1 MDTNQNGH
9 RSFERRRT
17 ICTAARAATFVTI
30 HARRV
35 QPHGVFSARLFLGYY
50 YAPALT
56 AAASTDS
63 VVKKLLSTREP

>member
-35 QPHGVFSARLFLGYY
+35 QPHGVFPFIYSWRGSEYGRHADRGRI
-50 YAPALT
+50 
-56 AAASTDS
+56 D
-63 VVKKLLSTREP
+63 